1 MLCHHQLFAT
11 HLFMPNVAL
20 ESNIKC
26 SAAVRCHHGVETVR
40 VPVAILMICAVLCL
54 HCPVTACVG
63 CLTWCGGVVTGR
75 KRRAG
80 GERVPKKPIL
90 LRAVL
95 PFCAVLPTPFA
106 LSESLATQ
114 ILSVSLSSAIARASL
129 PLSVDMASAAASP
142 AGGKPAAV
150 PAAASPV
157 PPLIPIS
164 LIDGPAQRLWAV
176 SAIGA
181 VQSYK
186 FFILFTTEDS
196 SASLSFALLIDLA
209 LLLALSRLRIPRIA
223 FSDGQWAAIGALA
236 GLVDWLLMGGWR
248 TMLSLL
254 GMGALSS
261 WLAAFFGDTF
271 SSSISLSEGR
281 VRISDLVKPG
291 SHILGQHTIHVL
303 PYSTAAFSSSLS
315 SCHCIGSGRP
325 DVKIPILFNNTEP
338 HWLQYSVTPF
348 EDPSNP
354 ALFNVTIHKG
364 GLTTI
369 ATEHR
374 DELAERADWDEVE
387 AEVVGSDALAR
398 RDGSTNGPS
407 PRSAKTK
414 QGRKLAAR
422 MLASDNQQR
431 MYQLSV
437 KQTGRVRLERVLD
450 RSRMDARISQGEIM
464 IVGCPTTSFV
474 QSDSSSDLQHKC
486 PGDKA
491 QLSVAVRG
499 LAPLELSYRSEWTAS
514 HSGAKPEIQS
524 LSISHISNTRI
535 ASPLV
540 GGEGS
545 STEDALSIA
554 LGRRRGSELQQR
566 RRSDFGWAVPQEEIV
581 PISLDIA
588 RPGSY
593 AYELRTVKDACGN
606 IVDIPSLSKHVAQK
620 PSSAPKALTGGE
632 AKLPAVYR
640 KQVEVHSRAHATI
653 VGCRTE
659 KPLQLLRG
667 GQPQELVLKATRLE
681 PDVAWSASVR
691 FQPEDGSSAA
701 GWKKNVTFTKDGMA
715 RVTAAQPGLYFLEE
729 LEGTYCT
736 GEIGSPWSCPVV
748 EVPPPTADISFSAIE
763 DVCAGSVGVNAMAIL
778 TGQPPF
784 RLSYEIKRSGQPARK
799 QERVIERTREEF
811 EFRPSTKGA
820 VEYRF
825 TGLADANYRNI
836 PLPGPV
842 FEQIV
847 HPLAS
852 ARFTHGGGSSSSQ
865 HGRRTASSSRDEKII
880 MRSCEGNRARADIVL
895 EGTGPFDVTYVVRSG
910 SGTADTEQRTVKGIQ
925 GPTHTLDIDLPP
937 HINTHGGTLT
947 VSLVSIKDGKRCERP
962 LTTADVVIEIRRGR
976 PTAAFA
982 ISGASRGETRT
993 GRTQILEGREARL
1006 PIRLEG
1012 EAPWKVEYLRAGD
1025 SMPVTTTIRQ
1035 SESDLIVDR
1044 PGLYKLVAVHDAFCE
1059 GTVPAEAAQWQVT
1072 VAKRPTVHFQEDSGV
1087 QNSKNGSL
1095 IRPSV
1100 CQGTPDSVFLE
1111 LSGQLPMEVSYEHQ
1125 SPSWSM
1131 PADQERERFLSS
1143 DGASRQARGR
1153 ERDTFTTAQN
1163 VTAFQLSTSRPG
1175 WHRYELLE
1183 VGDIVYPLA
1192 ALRASKSQRLEQMVH
1207 SPPSAAFAPQESG
1220 SRKNKKTFCV
1230 GDSLHSQRDVAPTV
1244 QLSGQP
1250 PFTFE
1255 FELQSTSFRRQGGS
1269 RRFLRRGIRSHTYT
1283 LGLEVDEAEEFKFDT
1298 TGNWG
1303 FRILRLEDG
1312 NGCVT
1317 TDTSGVGHAALGGTA
1332 KSAAAHIEVAD
1343 TASIAAVGTRE
1354 DYCVGETVD
1363 YM

>member
-1 MLCHHQLFAT
+1 
-11 HLFMPNVAL
+11 
-20 ESNIKC
+20 
-26 SAAVRCHHGVETVR
+26 
-40 VPVAILMICAVLCL
+40 
-54 HCPVTACVG
+54 
-63 CLTWCGGVVTGR
+63 
-75 KRRAG
+75 
-80 GERVPKKPIL
+80 
-90 LRAVL
+90 
-95 PFCAVLPTPFA
+95 
-106 LSESLATQ
+106 
-114 ILSVSLSSAIARASL
+114 
-129 PLSVDMASAAASP
+129 MASTAASP
-142 AGGKPAAV
+142 AGGKPGVA
-150 PAAASPV
+150 PAAASPL

-181 VQSYK
+181 VQAYK
-186 FFILFTTEDS
+186 FFILFASEDS

-209 LLLALSRLRIPRIA
+209 LLLALSRLRIPRLD
-223 FSDGQWAAIGALA
+223 FLDGKWVAIGALA

-261 WLAAFFGDTF
+261 WLAALFGDTF
-271 SSSISLSEGR
+271 SSSISLSESR

-303 PYSTAAFSSSLS
+303 PYSTAAFSPSLS
-315 SCHCIGSGRP
+315 SCHCIGPGRP
-325 DVKIPILFNNTEP
+325 DIKIPVVFNNTEP

-348 EDPSNP
+348 DDPGTP
-354 ALFNVTIHKG
+354 AVFNVTIHKG

-374 DELAERADWDEVE
+374 DELAEHADWDEVE
-387 AEVVGSDALAR
+387 AELVGSDALAR
-398 RDGSTNGPS
+398 REGSSSGPS

-431 MYQLSV
+431 MYQLPV
-437 KQTGRVRLERVLD
+437 KHTGRVRLERVLD

-464 IVGCPTTSFV
+464 IVGCPTTSFM
-474 QSDSSSDLQHKC
+474 QSDSLSGSQHKC

-491 QLSVAVRG
+491 QLNVAVRG
-499 LAPLELSYRSEWTAS
+499 LAPLELTYRSEWTPS
-514 HSGAKPEIQS
+514 TSGAKPEIQS

-545 STEDALSIA
+545 STEDALSVA
-554 LGRRRGSELQQR
+554 LGRRRGSESQQR
-566 RRSDFGWAVPQEEIV
+566 RRSDFGWAVSQEEVV

-606 IVDIPSLSKHVAQK
+606 IVDIPSLPKHETPR
-620 PSSAPKALTGGE
+620 PSSALKALTGGDTN
-632 AKLPAVYR
+632 LPAVYR

-653 VGCRTE
+653 VGCSTG

-667 GQPQELVLKATRLE
+667 GKPKELVLKATQME
-681 PDVAWSASVR
+681 PEVEWAASVR
-691 FQPEDGSSAA
+691 FQPEEGSPAA
-701 GWKKNVTFTKDGMA
+701 GWKKNVTFGKDGTARMA
-715 RVTAAQPGLYFLEE
+715 AAQPGLYLLEGMD
-729 LEGTYCT
+729 GTYCT
-736 GEIGSPWSCPVV
+736 GEIGSPWSCPVI

-784 RLSYEIKRSGQPARK
+784 RLSYEIKRSGQPARR

-825 TGLADANYRNI
+825 TGLADANYRDIHLN
-836 PLPGPV
+836 GPV

-852 ARFTHGGGSSSSQ
+852 ARFVHGSGSSSST
-865 HGRRTASSSRDEKII
+865 HPGRRTPSSSRDEKII
-880 MRSCEGNRARADIVL
+880 MRSCEGNRARADIAL

-910 SGTADTEQRTVKGIQ
+910 SGKADTEQRTVTDIKG
-925 GPTHTLDIDLPP
+925 PSHTLDIDLPA

-947 VSLVSIKDGKRCERP
+947 VSLVSIKDGKSCERP

-976 PTAAFA
+976 PTAVFA
-982 ISGASRGETRT
+982 IPGVSRGETRT

-1012 EAPWKVEYLRAGD
+1012 EAPWKVEYLRDGD

-1035 SESDLIVDR
+1035 SESELIVDR
-1044 PGLYKLVAVHDAFCE
+1044 PGLYNLVAVHDAFCE
-1059 GTVPAEAAQWQVT
+1059 GTVPTEAGQWQVS
-1072 VAKRPTVHFQEDSGV
+1072 VAKRPSVHFMEDSGV
-1087 QNSKNGSL
+1087 KSSKNGSL
-1095 IRPSV
+1095 IRPPV

-1111 LSGQLPMEVSYEHQ
+1111 LSGQSPMEVSYEHR

-1131 PADQERERFLSS
+1131 SADQERERFLSS
-1143 DGASRQARGR
+1143 DGASRQNGGR

-1175 WHRYELLE
+1175 WHTYELLE
-1183 VGDIVYPLA
+1183 VGDTVYPLT
-1192 ALRASKSQRLEQMVH
+1192 ALKASKSQRLEQMVH
-1207 SPPSAAFAPQESG
+1207 SPPSAAFAPQESS
-1220 SRKNKKTFCV
+1220 SRKSKKTFCV

-1244 QLSGQP
+1244 QLNGQP
-1250 PFTFE
+1250 PFTLE

-1269 RRFLRRGIRSHTYT
+1269 RRFVRRGIRSHTYT
-1283 LGLEVDEAEEFKFDT
+1283 LGLEVEEAEEFKFDT

-1303 FRILRLEDG
+1303 FRILSLEDG

-1317 TDTSGVGHAALGGTA
+1317 TDTSGVGNAALGGTA